1 MTQVKSFT
9 FNPFSENTFIL
20 FDDVSRDAIVVDP
33 GCYTTNE
40 QKQLKKFIADNQLT
54 VKRLINTH
62 CHLDH
67 VFGNRFVEETYG
79 VELEAHRAELPVLA
93 RAHIA
98 GGMYGTPMPEQVPF
112 SIFIEDNDA
121 IQLGNATFK
130 AILAPGHSPGI
141 ITINGNYLQSAGSA
155 LNIELQGTNAA
166 TPEFDQLA
174 VIGTVTLAGTLNV
187 SLLTPFV
194 LSPGDSFEFIH
205 NDGSDVVSGRFDGL
219 PDGYIFQFGSLYMR
233 IDYARSEERR
243 VGKECA

>member
-20 FDDVSRDAIVVDP
+20 FDDASRDAIVVDP

-40 QKQLKKFIADNQLT
+40 QKQLQKFITDNKLT

-112 SIFIEDNDA
+112 SIFIEDDDK
-121 IQLGNATFK
+121 ISLGSATFK
-130 AILAPGHSPGI
+130 AILAPGHSPGSLCFYNETEGFLI
-141 ITINGNYLQSAGSA
+141 GGDVLFFQSIGRTDLPGGNPKQL
-155 LNIELQGTNAA
+155 IES
-166 TPEFDQLA
+166 
-174 VIGTVTLAGTLNV
+174 I
-187 SLLTPFV
+187 LTRLFT
-194 LSPGDSFEFIH
+194 
-205 NDGSDVVSGRFDGL
+205 L
-219 PDGYIFQFGSLYMR
+219 PDATKVYCGHGQPTTIGY
-233 IDYARSEERR
+233 ERYNNPFLN
-243 VGKECA
+243 